1 MKLNF
6 RNRLKVL
13 ATGSINEHIK
23 AFLNGDDIPNS
34 DSPVDAELAL
44 KYSAVF
50 GCCRVLGE
58 TFPSAPL
65 ILYKKDGKE
74 RVPVTEA
81 EKVDERALLLH
92 DIMHNAPNSEMSAFN
107 SNEAQAYSLNL
118 GGNAV
123 SEKLVNKDGVM
134 VGLYPYPH
142 NMVKIKRDENTKKLI
157 YIIGSGTDEKP
168 LQREQVLHVPGPS
181 LNGVIGMSPISYAAG
196 AIRLGLSYEQFGVNF
211 YKNSANPSGA
221 FKHPTELSADSFAR
235 LKKDIKEN
243 YTGLKNTG
251 VPLILEGGMDWQQ
264 MTINPIDAQL
274 LESKYFQIEDICR
287 IYRVPQHL
295 VNKLDRSTNNN
306 IEHQSLEFIMYTMLP
321 FYKRFE
327 GCDNAQLVSQELR
340 KAGYFFEFKMDGLLR
355 GDSAARAALYANGR
369 MWGWL
374 SANDIR
380 KLENLPSLGPE
391 GDIYLQPVN
400 YTKAGTEQVQNVYA
414 KMVDDI
420 YKMIEERRGA

>member
-6 RNRLKVL
+6 KNRLKVL
-13 ATGSINEHIK
+13 ATGSIQEYIS
-23 AFLNGDDIPNS
+23 AFLRGDDVPNI
-34 DSPVDAELAL
+34 DQPVDTDIAL

-65 ILYKKDGKE
+65 ILYKKEGKD
-74 RVPVTEA
+74 RIPVTEVGNA
-81 EKVDERALLLH
+81 DERAMVLH
-92 DIMHNAPNSEMSAFN
+92 DVMHNVPNEEMSAFN
-107 SNEAQAYSLNL
+107 SNEAQMYSLNL

-123 SEKLVNKDGVM
+123 CEKLVNKNGDII
-134 VGLYPYPH
+134 GLYPYPH
-142 NMVKIKRDENTKKLI
+142 HMAKVERNKDTKRLEYKIG
-157 YIIGSGTDEKP
+157 IGSDIKT
-168 LQREQVLHVPGPS
+168 LNRSQVLHVPGPS
-181 LNGVIGMSPISYAAG
+181 LDGVIGMSPISYAAA
-196 AIRLGLSYEQFGVNF
+196 AISLGLSYEKFGIKF
-211 YKNSANPSGA
+211 YKNSANPSGVFQTDNSLSDQA
-221 FKHPTELSADSFAR
+221 FIR
-235 LKKDIKEN
+235 LKKDLKEN

-251 VPLILEGGMDWQQ
+251 TPMILEEGMKWAQ
-264 MTINPIDAQL
+264 MTINPVDAQL

-306 IEHQSLEFIMYTMLP
+306 IEYQSLEFVMYTMLP
-321 FYKRFE
+321 IYKRFE
-327 GCDNAQLVSQELR
+327 GCQNAQLVSQDLR
-340 KAGYFFEFKMDGLLR
+340 KKGYFFEYKMDGLLR

-391 GDIYLQPVN
+391 GAIYLQPAN
-400 YTKAGTEQVQNVYA
+400 YIKAGTNTQKAYA
-414 KMVDDI
+414 KLVDEI
-420 YKMIEERRGA
+420 FKMIEERRGAA